1 MTMEI
6 TQTQK
11 VANIEASHLKVAFVS
26 VCMYARMR
34 EINDRYTDRQLD
46 ILLQIFLIIGYIK
59 Y

>member
-1 MTMEI
+1 MEI

-34 EINDRYTDRQLD
+34 EINDRYTDRQV
-46 ILLQIFLIIGYIK
+46 IS
-59 Y
+59 